1 MKGIWLAI
9 VGGALL
15 FVLPGR
21 SAPNYIVDLG
31 ASAINV
37 TIFHDGFLGKVRP
50 SNTLSVKTFGGKINL
65 LPKDLPRATVE
76 INAEAKSL
84 TNTYPEISDL
94 ERRELHAVLHDKVLE
109 SERFPQITFR
119 SVKVMEIKEDGVNK
133 SFTLQGDL
141 TIHGVTKRVTAPVSM
156 IINGGQLRATGETT
170 LKQTDFGM
178 TPYSGGFGMIK
189 IRDEVKVSFNVVA
202 K

>member
-1 MKGIWLAI
+1 MKVFCLAI
-9 VGGALL
+9 VGGLLL
-15 FVLPGR
+15 FALPGGA
-21 SAPNYIVDLG
+21 APDYAVDLS
-31 ASAINV
+31 ASVINV

-50 SNTLSVKTFGGKINL
+50 SNTLAVKTFSGRINL
-65 LPKDLPRATVE
+65 PPKDLSRATVE
-76 INAEAKSL
+76 IDAEAKSL
-84 TNTYPEISDL
+84 TNTYPEISDI
-94 ERRELHAVLHDKVLE
+94 ERRELHSVLHTKVLE

-119 SVKVMEIKEDGVNK
+119 SVKVMEIKEEGENK
-133 SFTLQGDL
+133 SFVLHGDL
-141 TIHGVTKRVTAPVSM
+141 TIHGVTKRVTAPVSLT
-156 IINGGQLRATGETT
+156 IKGGQLRATGETT

>member
-1 MKGIWLAI
+1 MKVIWLAI
-9 VGGALL
+9 VGWMLL
-15 FVLPGR
+15 FASPWR
-21 SAPNYIVDLG
+21 SAPDYAVDLS
-31 ASAINV
+31 ASEINV

-50 SNTLSVKTFGGKINL
+50 SNTLAVKTFGGRINL
-65 LPKDLPRATVE
+65 PPKDLSRATVA
-76 INAEAKSL
+76 IDAEAKSL
-84 TNTYPEISDL
+84 ANIYPEISDI
-94 ERRELHAVLHDKVLE
+94 ERRELHSVLHSKVLE

-119 SVKVMEIKEDGVNK
+119 SVKVTEIKEVGEKK
-133 SFTLQGDL
+133 SFVLHGDL
-141 TIHGVTKRVTAPVSM
+141 TIHGVTKRFTAPANM
-156 IINGGQLRATGETT
+156 TITGGQLRATGETT

>member
-1 MKGIWLAI
+1 LKVFWLAI
-9 VGGALL
+9 VGGLLL
-15 FVLPGR
+15 FASPGGA
-21 SAPNYIVDLG
+21 APDYAVDLS
-31 ASAINV
+31 ASVINV

-50 SNTLSVKTFGGKINL
+50 SNTLAVKTFSGRISL
-65 LPKDLPRATVE
+65 APKDLSRAKVE
-76 INAEAKSL
+76 IDAEAKSL
-84 TNTYPEISDL
+84 TNTHPEISDL
-94 ERRELHAVLHDKVLE
+94 ERRELHSVLHTKVLE
-109 SERFPQITFR
+109 SERFPQVTFR
-119 SVKVMEIKEDGVNK
+119 SVKVTEIKEEGGKK
-133 SFTLQGDL
+133 SFVLQGDL

-156 IINGGQLRATGETT
+156 TISGGQLRATGETT